1 MVGLVIL
8 IKNGGHGSS
17 FADSDNLLN
26 LLNSKV
32 FFVYLLVCSS
42 FFCAFLVFPPFGFT
56 SLVRDT

>member
-1 MVGLVIL
+1 MDGLVIS

-32 FFVYLLVCSS
+32 FLFICWVVLL
-42 FFCAFLVFPPFGFT
+42 FFLVRFWFFLRLDLPH
-56 SLVRDT
+56 

>member
-1 MVGLVIL
+1 MDGLVIS

-32 FFVYLLVCSS
+32 FCLFVCSS
-42 FFCAFLVFPPFGFT
+42 FFVRFWFFLRLDLPH
-56 SLVRDT
+56 